1 MKQYKEEC
9 ELVMYKLARVASIVV
24 NVGERCG
31 KHNLNED
38 LPDSLVD
45 ILRSLQRFVF
55 GDYYVP

>member
-1 MKQYKEEC
+1 
-9 ELVMYKLARVASIVV
+9 MYKLARVASIVV